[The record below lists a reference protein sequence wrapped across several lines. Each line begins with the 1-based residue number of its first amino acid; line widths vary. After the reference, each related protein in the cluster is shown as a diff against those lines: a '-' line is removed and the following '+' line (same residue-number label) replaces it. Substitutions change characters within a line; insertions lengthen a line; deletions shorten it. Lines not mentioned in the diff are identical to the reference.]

1 MRCCVRRWREQ
12 HVQHAIENTRFMAC
26 FQAVS
31 VDGCPMRAAHHAI
44 ELRISRFQH
53 AALRLLSPALTRCA
67 LSLVELAERLRAVAG
82 CYAASAPSPG
92 AAAPMPPGGRLRGG
106 MGWTVARLLRSR
118 RSVLAG
124 LGGGCRPG

>member
-53 AALRLLSPALTRCA
+53 AALRLLSPAASRCA
-67 LSLVELAERLRAVAG
+67 LSAERALL
-82 CYAASAPSPG
+82 PG
-92 AAAPMPPGGRLRGG
+92 ARSGFGRADVWGG
-106 MGWTVARLLRSR
+106 VD
-118 RSVLAG
+118 
-124 LGGGCRPG
+124 